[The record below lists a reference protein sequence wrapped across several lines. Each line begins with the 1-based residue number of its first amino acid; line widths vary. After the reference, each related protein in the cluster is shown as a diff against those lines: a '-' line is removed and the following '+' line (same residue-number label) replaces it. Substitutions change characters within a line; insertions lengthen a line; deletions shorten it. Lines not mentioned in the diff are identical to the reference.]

1 MNRSFEYAVV
11 DAFTEE
17 PYAGNP
23 AGVVLDATGLADGQM
38 AAIAR
43 EFNLS
48 ETAFVLPADVPD
60 AAVRLRW
67 FTPGAE
73 VQMCGHATLAAVH
86 AMTEAGRFAALKD
99 SPEAILPVQ
108 TAGGVL
114 SVRMEPIPGGG
125 DHWLIWLDLPRPVLR
140 KRSLNLDKVARL
152 LGMTVD
158 GLDESL
164 PVMQTQDGDVL
175 VFVQDHQT
183 LHSIAPNFVELGA
196 YQVRQRIRGFC
207 MATVN
212 TLAQSIQVQSRFFC
226 PSVGV
231 NEDPVTGSVHGP
243 LATYLVINE
252 LVPMRNQLAAVS
264 CVQSAA
270 SGRAGLVQVMVTQK
284 PGEGFDACIAGQC
297 VTTMQGR
304 LTI

>member
-243 LATYLVINE
+243 PGDVPGNQRVSAHAQPVGSGE
-252 LVPMRNQLAAVS
+252 LRAVS
-264 CVQSAA
+264 RV
-270 SGRAGLVQVMVTQK
+270 GPGGPRAGH
-284 PGEGFDACIAGQC
+284 GHSEAGRRIR
-297 VTTMQGR
+297 R
-304 LTI
+304 LHSRAMRHHHARPA